1 MTQYGQSWYDDAAG
15 PLVRPYALTRGRTIG
30 AGHELDML
38 TLVVV
43 ADRAPTLRR
52 TEPEYS
58 QIMRLCRKPLSVA
71 EVSAMLKL
79 PLAVAK
85 ILVGDLISEG
95 HLTFRAPTRT
105 EPGDPGDLT
114 VLRAVLAGIRKL

>member
-1 MTQYGQSWYDDAAG
+1 MTQNGQSWYDDAAG
-15 PLVRPYALTRGRTIG
+15 PLVRPYAVTRGRTIG

-38 TLVVV
+38 TLVVA
-43 ADRAPTLRR
+43 ADRAPAMRR
-52 TEPEYS
+52 PEPEYA

-95 HLTFRAPTRT
+95 HLIFRAPART

>member
-1 MTQYGQSWYDDAAG
+1 MTHYGQSWFDDAAG
-15 PLVRPYALTRGRTIG
+15 PLVRPYAVTRGRTLG

-38 TLVVV
+38 TLVVT
-43 ADRAPTLRR
+43 AERAPTLRR
-52 TEPEYS
+52 AEPEYAE
-58 QIMRLCRKPLSVA
+58 IIRLCRKPQSVA
-71 EVSAMLKL
+71 EVSALLKL

-95 HLTFRAPTRT
+95 HLIFRAPART
-105 EPGDPGDLT
+105 DAGPGDLT